1 MGKVRVNFFCVSL
14 DGFGAGPDQSL
25 EQPLGIGGESL
36 HEWAFGT
43 RTFQKMLFGKESGS
57 TGIDDDFLVRSFDNL
72 GAWIM
77 GRNMFGPIRGRW
89 PDEDWKGWWGS
100 NPPYR
105 SPVFVLTNHPR
116 APLSMEGGTT
126 FHFVTDGVH
135 AALERAQAAANGK
148 DIRVLGGASTIRQYL
163 QAQLIDEMHLV
174 VVPKLLGRGEPLLMG
189 LDLVKLGYSVTRQVA
204 SETVLHVVVT
214 KI

>member
-1 MGKVRVNFFCVSL
+1 MAKVRVNFFCVSL
-14 DGFGAGPDQSL
+14 DGFGAGPEQSL
-25 EQPLGIGGESL
+25 QYPLGIGGESL

-43 RTFQKMLFGKESGS
+43 RTFQKMLFGKDGGS

-89 PDEDWKGWWGS
+89 PDEEWKGWWGP
-100 NPPYR
+100 NPPYH

-116 APLSMEGGTT
+116 EPVSMEGGTT
-126 FHFVTDGVH
+126 FHFVTDGIH
-135 AALERAQAAANGK
+135 AALERARGAANGK

-163 QAQLIDEMHLV
+163 QARSIDEMHLV
-174 VVPKLLGRGEPLLMG
+174 VVPKLLGRGEPLLTG
-189 LDLVKLGYSVTRQVA
+189 LDLVKLGYSVTEQVA
-204 SETVLHVVVT
+204 SGTVLHVVVT
-214 KI
+214 KH